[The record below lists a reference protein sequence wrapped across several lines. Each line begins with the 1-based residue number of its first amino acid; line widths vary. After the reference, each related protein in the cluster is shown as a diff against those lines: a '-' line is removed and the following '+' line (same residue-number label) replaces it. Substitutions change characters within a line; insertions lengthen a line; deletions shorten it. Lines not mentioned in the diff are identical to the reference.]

1 EPALAP
7 RGAGGLDQADVLVVA
22 DRRWGEAAPLGDLS
36 DGELVRCIHD
46 PQNYLDLKLTSTCKF
61 GSDAVRKEPNMPT
74 AAIITGASR
83 GLGRALAIALADEG
97 WDLLLDAR
105 TETDLDAVVSRLKTV
120 TNVWAVPGDVA
131 DPQHRRDLAEAAAEV
146 APIGLLVNNAST
158 LGPSPLPRLE
168 DADVADF
175 AEVLS
180 VNVVSPL
187 AIFQAILPHLSLDA
201 IVMNITSDAAVEPY
215 EGWGLYGASKAAL
228 DHLSAVMAVEHPELR
243 VYALDPGDMRTDMHQ
258 RAFPGEDI
266 SDRPLPEEVVPK
278 ILEVIRR
285 RPPSGRIIAPQ
296 LKAVS

>member
-1 EPALAP
+1 
-7 RGAGGLDQADVLVVA
+7 
-22 DRRWGEAAPLGDLS
+22 
-36 DGELVRCIHD
+36 
-46 PQNYLDLKLTSTCKF
+46 
-61 GSDAVRKEPNMPT
+61 MPI
-74 AAIITGASR
+74 AAIITGASK
-83 GLGRALAIALADEG
+83 GLGRALAVALAEEG
-97 WDLLLDAR
+97 WDLLIDAR
-105 TETDLDAVVSRLKTV
+105 TETDLDAVVSELRTV
-120 TNVWAVPGDVA
+120 TNVWAVPGDVS
-131 DPQHRRDLAEAAAEV
+131 DPQHRSDLALAAAEV
-146 APIGLLVNNAST
+146 GPIGLLINNASA

-187 AIFQAILPHLSLDA
+187 AIFQAIRPHLSLDA
-201 IVMNITSDAAVEPY
+201 IVMNITSDAAVEAY

-228 DHLSAVMAVEHPELR
+228 DHLSAVLAVEHPEFR

-285 RPPSGRIIAPQ
+285 RPPSGRIVAPQ
-296 LKAVS
+296 LKVAS

>member
-1 EPALAP
+1 
-7 RGAGGLDQADVLVVA
+7 
-22 DRRWGEAAPLGDLS
+22 
-36 DGELVRCIHD
+36 
-46 PQNYLDLKLTSTCKF
+46 
-61 GSDAVRKEPNMPT
+61 MPT
-74 AAIITGASR
+74 AAVITGASR
-83 GLGRALAIALADEG
+83 GLGRALAVALADEG
-97 WDLLLDAR
+97 WDLLIDAR
-105 TETDLDAVVSRLKTV
+105 TETDLDEVVSQLRAV

-131 DPQHRRDLAEAAAEV
+131 DPQHRADLAEAAAEV

-187 AIFQAILPHLSLDA
+187 AIFQAIRPHLSLDA

-228 DHLSAVMAVEHPELR
+228 DHLSAVMAVEHPEYR
-243 VYALDPGDMRTDMHQ
+243 VYALDPGDMRTEMHQ

-266 SDRPLPEEVVPK
+266 SDRPLPEEVVPQ

-285 RPPSGRIIAPQ
+285 RPPSGRIVAPQ
-296 LKAVS
+296 LKVAS

>member
-1 EPALAP
+1 
-7 RGAGGLDQADVLVVA
+7 
-22 DRRWGEAAPLGDLS
+22 
-36 DGELVRCIHD
+36 
-46 PQNYLDLKLTSTCKF
+46 
-61 GSDAVRKEPNMPT
+61 M
-74 AAIITGASR
+74 
-83 GLGRALAIALADEG
+83 
-97 WDLLLDAR
+97 
-105 TETDLDAVVSRLKTV
+105 
-120 TNVWAVPGDVA
+120 
-131 DPQHRRDLAEAAAEV
+131 

-187 AIFQAILPHLSLDA
+187 AIFQAIRPHLSLDA

-228 DHLSAVMAVEHPELR
+228 DHLSAVMAVEHLSC
-243 VYALDPGDMRTDMHQ
+243 VYALDPGTC
-258 RAFPGEDI
+258 APTCTSGLSGEDI

>member
-1 EPALAP
+1 
-7 RGAGGLDQADVLVVA
+7 
-22 DRRWGEAAPLGDLS
+22 
-36 DGELVRCIHD
+36 
-46 PQNYLDLKLTSTCKF
+46 
-61 GSDAVRKEPNMPT
+61 MPT

-187 AIFQAILPHLSLDA
+187 AIFQAIRPHLSLDA
-201 IVMNITSDAAVEPY
+201 IVMNITSD
-215 EGWGLYGASKAAL
+215 AAL

>member
-1 EPALAP
+1 
-7 RGAGGLDQADVLVVA
+7 
-22 DRRWGEAAPLGDLS
+22 
-36 DGELVRCIHD
+36 
-46 PQNYLDLKLTSTCKF
+46 
-61 GSDAVRKEPNMPT
+61 MPT
-74 AAIITGASR
+74 AAVITGASR
-83 GLGRALAIALADEG
+83 GLGRALAVALADEG
-97 WDLLLDAR
+97 WDLLIDAR
-105 TETDLDAVVSRLKTV
+105 TETDLDEVVSQLRAV

-131 DPQHRRDLAEAAAEV
+131 DPQHRADLAEAAAEV

-187 AIFQAILPHLSLDA
+187 AIFQAIRPHLSLDA

-228 DHLSAVMAVEHPELR
+228 DHLSAVMAVEHPEYW
-243 VYALDPGDMRTDMHQ
+243 VYALDPGDMRTEMHQ

-266 SDRPLPEEVVPK
+266 SDRPLPEEVVPQ

-285 RPPSGRIIAPQ
+285 RPPSGRIVAPQ
-296 LKAVS
+296 LKVAS

>member
-1 EPALAP
+1 
-7 RGAGGLDQADVLVVA
+7 
-22 DRRWGEAAPLGDLS
+22 
-36 DGELVRCIHD
+36 
-46 PQNYLDLKLTSTCKF
+46 
-61 GSDAVRKEPNMPT
+61 MPT

-168 DADVADF
+168 DAEVADF

-187 AIFQAILPHLSLDA
+187 AIFQAIRPHLSLDA